1 MGLKMGAGS
10 STAGA
15 GELQVISIIASSAPG
30 LSPLTRGTPDYLLF
44 QSSHRRFIPAGAGN
58 TIVFAPVSLSRS
70 VYPRW
75 RGEHLT
81 TQTLILHING
91 LSPLARGTL
100 TRSET
105 AYEHCRF
112 IPAGA
117 GNTQITAGL
126 TFDLTVYPRWR
137 GEHMSSALTAIFAV
151 GLSPLARGTQSAAT
165 QKTRRDRFIPAG
177 AGNTAYYQDRPEPNS
192 VYPRWRGEHVAAA
205 FDIILYP
212 GLSPLARGTQF
223 IQPGDQLVRRFIPAG
238 AGNTRGV
245 GIARL
250 AACGL
255 SPLARGTH

>member
-117 GNTQITAGL
+117 GNTILIFTISVPR
-126 TFDLTVYPRWR
+126 TVYPRWR
-137 GEHMSSALTAIFAV
+137 GEHAFPHASRSSTG
-151 GLSPLARGTQSAAT
+151 GLSPLARGTLNLFS
-165 QKTRRDRFIPAG
+165 
-177 AGNTAYYQDRPEPNS
+177 
-192 VYPRWRGEHVAAA
+192 
-205 FDIILYP
+205 YP
-212 GLSPLARGTQF
+212 GV
-223 IQPGDQLVRRFIPAG
+223 I
-238 AGNTRGV
+238 
-245 GIARL
+245 
-250 AACGL
+250 
-255 SPLARGTH
+255 